1 MRAGFGLIGL
11 LVAVLLVI
19 WLARPARVDVPP
31 APPSGTGTG
40 SGEVLPHTGGRVSPD
55 EFRRALDDAVKPRA
69 MPSEAQ

>member
-11 LVAVLLVI
+11 LLAVLLVI

-31 APPSGTGTG
+31 APPSGTG

-55 EFRRALDDAVKPRA
+55 EFRRALNDAVKPRA